1 MNPGLSGEAGVD
13 GRYFHSRP
21 NDNMTY
27 ETVSGESS
35 CDILK

>member
-1 MNPGLSGEAGVD
+1 MNPGLSEETGVD

-21 NDNMTY
+21 NDNMTC
-27 ETVSGESS
+27 EIVSGDRS